1 MFKIRQ
7 SIINIEIIILQIKA
21 RRKNCNLNK
30 WQIRYIFS
38 VISICNK
45 KSIIMTIE
53 KSMMSKKEMYK
64 NKVSLKPN
72 L

>member
-30 WQIRYIFS
+30 WQIRYIFD
-38 VISICNK
+38 IFLIY
-45 KSIIMTIE
+45 
-53 KSMMSKKEMYK
+53 MMSKKEMYK
-64 NKVSLKPN
+64 NKVSLKINP
-72 L
+72 